1 MRIYNCI
8 KAWTQEIILCL
19 STCALKKSSIRIF
32 IAFGR
37 VHQFT
42 QDFGYLIVD
51 HLHTGLGS
59 AFEFSQPVKVLNSTK
74 PSGGRDPPNVSLA
87 SANKFR
93 SRLF

>member
-1 MRIYNCI
+1 MRLYNCI
-8 KAWTQEIILCL
+8 KAWTQEIILCF
-19 STCALKKSSIRIF
+19 STCVLNKNLIRIF

-42 QDFGYLIVD
+42 QEFWLLIVD
-51 HLHTGLGS
+51 HLHTVLGR

-74 PSGGRDPPNVSLA
+74 PSGGRDPPDVSLA

-93 SRLF
+93 PRLF